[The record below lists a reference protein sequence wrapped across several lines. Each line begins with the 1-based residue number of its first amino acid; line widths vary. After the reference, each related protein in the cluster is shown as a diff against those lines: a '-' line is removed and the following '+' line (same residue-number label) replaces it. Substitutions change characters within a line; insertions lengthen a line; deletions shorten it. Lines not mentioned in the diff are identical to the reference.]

1 MYQHNHIKKYSLLPF
16 NSGAGTTAAA
26 NLFKNPDPKTERPAN
41 GKSDTPVRA
50 FPLIVF
56 SSSPWTTAMNLSVVG

>member
-1 MYQHNHIKKYSLLPF
+1 MKYKSFLPF
-16 NSGAGTTAAA
+16 SSGAGTTAAA
-26 NLFKNPDPKTERPAN
+26 NLFKNPDPKTERPAK
-41 GKSDTPVRA
+41 GKSDTPVSA